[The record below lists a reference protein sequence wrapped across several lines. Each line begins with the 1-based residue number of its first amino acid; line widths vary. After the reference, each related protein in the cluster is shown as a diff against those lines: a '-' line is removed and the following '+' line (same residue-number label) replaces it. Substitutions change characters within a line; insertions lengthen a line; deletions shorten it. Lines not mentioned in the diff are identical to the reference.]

1 MKENEDI
8 ETMYSRFQTLV
19 SDPQVLSKRYIVL
32 DHFKKILRSL
42 RARFRPKVTTIQ
54 EAKDL
59 NKMSLENPISSFKSP
74 KIEHV
79 EDELDKKSK
88 SIVLTSKGKS
98 VKALYATKSEEET
111 HYGVFNNDSSDED
124 MTYFT
129 ERFHYLTKKK
139 FPGRSSGSKGT
150 GFKSKKVDQKVCF
163 NSKKL
168 GHFINV
174 CPELQKE
181 KSK

>member
-19 SDPQVLSKRYIVL
+19 SDLQVLSKSYTVP

-59 NKMSLENPISSFKSP
+59 NKLSLENLVSSFKSL
-74 KIEHV
+74 KIESV

-88 SIVLTSKGKS
+88 SIALTSKGKS
-98 VKALYATKSEEET
+98 AKALQATESEEET
-111 HYGVFNNDSSDED
+111 PYGGFNNDSRAED

-139 FPGRSSGSKGT
+139 RFPDRSSGSKGSS
-150 GFKSKKVDQKVCF
+150 FKSKKEYQKVCF

-168 GHFINV
+168 GHFIDV
-174 CPELQKE
+174 CPEL
-181 KSK
+181 